1 MEMFRMKRCS
11 GLRVLVPT
19 ALIALGG
26 CGGGDAGD
34 AADADT
40 TAPAD
45 TATQVSATETQ
56 GGSADSQ
63 PSAAALML
71 TADDIELY
79 RRGREA
85 EIAHVRALGDSM
97 AKARTADD
105 SGSIMG
111 SLVDE
116 RGRQR
121 AAAARIGID
130 EQRYLRLVEAVD
142 EVLRKWQGA
151 QMGNAVM
158 KGVDTTQLSDEQRAQ
173 MRSMATANY
182 EGLPEQNVQL
192 ILPQAPVLDSLRM
205 MPALLALGVAQG
217 RR

>member
-1 MEMFRMKRCS
+1 MTRLSR
-11 GLRVLVPT
+11 LRVLVPA
-19 ALIALGG
+19 ALIALGA
-26 CGGGDAGD
+26 CGGGDGGD
-34 AADADT
+34 TGEADT
-40 TAPAD
+40 AAAGD
-45 TATQVSATETQ
+45 TATQVAATATQ
-56 GGSADSQ
+56 AGSADTQ
-63 PSAAALML
+63 PATAPLTL
-71 TADDIELY
+71 TAADIQLY

-85 EIAHVRALGDSM
+85 EIAHVRTLGDSM

-116 RGRQR
+116 PGRQR
-121 AAAARIGID
+121 AAATSIGID

-151 QMGNAVM
+151 QMGGAVM
-158 KGVDTTQLSDEQRAQ
+158 KGVDTTQLSAEQRAQ

-192 ILPQAPVLDSLRM
+192 ILPQAATLDSLRM
-205 MPALLALGVAQG
+205 MPALLALAVAQG
-217 RR
+217 QR

>member
-1 MEMFRMKRCS
+1 LPS
-11 GLRVLVPT
+11 
-19 ALIALGG
+19 ALIALAA

-34 AADADT
+34 ADADT
-40 TAPAD
+40 AAAAD
-45 TATQVSATETQ
+45 TAPQVAATETQ
-56 GGSADSQ
+56 SGSADSQ
-63 PSAAALML
+63 PSSAPLML
-71 TADDIELY
+71 TADDIRLY

-111 SLVDE
+111 ALVDE
-116 RGRQR
+116 GGRQR

-130 EQRYLRLVEAVD
+130 EQRYLRLVQAVD

-151 QMGNAVM
+151 QMGGAVM
-158 KGVDTTQLSDEQRAQ
+158 KGVDTTQLSAEQRAQ

-205 MPALLALGVAQG
+205 MPALLALAVAQG
-217 RR
+217 QR